1 MEIGFVSGCV
11 KGFGYDLRRR
21 GCRSLCLMASEPP
34 LGDLYSKFVQEAEAA
49 RKGEKKKRR
58 FGLQEER
65 REEQG
70 DGGFASNRYH
80 SRFSMYSWDKPDD
93 LEMDPT
99 AWRGGAFE
107 WEGYRKQWKEKMEK
121 AEYFLRWNP
130 YHVLG
135 VDQDAGL
142 DAIKRAFRKLAR
154 ELHPDMTRLP
164 KHLAEE
170 QFRMASEAYELLSDE
185 SKRKEVDLAIK
196 TGEGMGN
203 YAGPAPTSNQISPMT
218 AENFEIP

>member
-1 MEIGFVSGCV
+1 MEVSFVAGVV
-11 KGFGYDLRRR
+11 KGFGGDCRAR
-21 GCRSLCLMASEPP
+21 GWRSLCLNASEPP

-49 RKGEKKKRR
+49 RKREKKKRR
-58 FGLQEER
+58 FGLQEEQHS
-65 REEQG
+65 EKL
-70 DGGFASNRYH
+70 DGGFASSRYH
-80 SRFSMYSWDKPDD
+80 SRFSMYGWDKPDD
-93 LEMDPT
+93 LELDPT

-121 AEYFLRWNP
+121 AEHFLRWNP

-135 VDQDAGL
+135 VDEGASL
-142 DAIKRAFRKLAR
+142 SAIKQAFRKLAR

-164 KHLAEE
+164 KHLAEQ
-170 QFRMASEAYELLSDE
+170 QFRMACEAYELLSDE
-185 SKRKEVDLAIK
+185 NKRKEVDLAIK
-196 TGEGMGN
+196 TGEGMSN